1 VIDNVL
7 LPVDLALAGPAVEQD
22 TKSAAHRS
30 ALASAA
36 ALAASLLAA
45 AMLV

>member
-7 LPVDLALAGPAVEQD
+7 LPVNLGLAGPAVEQD
-22 TKSAAHRS
+22 TKSAAHSS
-30 ALASAA
+30 ALASVA
-36 ALAASLLAA
+36 ALAATMLAA